1 MLPDKSY
8 VYSVSPLN
16 VSISVVLIWFPDM
29 SNVHS
34 LVCLSNVS
42 ISVVS
47 VLFPDRSNVHIQSF
61 KCVHVY
67 SLDAV
72 S

>member
-1 MLPDKSY
+1 M
-8 VYSVSPLN
+8 
-16 VSISVVLIWFPDM
+16 SISAVLIWFPDM

-34 LVCLSNVS
+34 LGCLSNVS

-47 VLFPDRSNVHIQSF
+47 VLFPDRSNVHSQSL
-61 KCVHVY
+61 KYVHDD

>member
-1 MLPDKSY
+1 M
-8 VYSVSPLN
+8 YSVSPLN

-29 SNVHS
+29 SNVHN
-34 LVCLSNVS
+34 LACLSNVS
-42 ISVVS
+42 ISVVL
-47 VLFPDRSNVHIQSF
+47 VLFPDRLNVHSQYL